1 MRVYHLL
8 RTKWGLSNLVHQRLK
23 VAEFADMNDPF
34 ELLSVELS
42 NRAMRRTF
50 LAWKN
55 KAMREKGVLCF
66 SRDWSSPV
74 LWSHYADKHK
84 GMCLGFDVPD
94 KLLKEIVYTKGR
106 SILGDGFLKKGL
118 PASDHVERFFVT
130 KYEHWQ
136 YEEEVRLILRLNE
149 TIKEDGHYFKQFDED
164 LVLKEIILGA
174 RWPVGK
180 ARVQSVLGKLSGS
193 VTITKAR
200 LAFKSFSVVPD
211 KRGFRGSRRC
221 LTAH

>member
-8 RTKWGLSNLVHQRLK
+8 SEECGLDDLVQQRLK
-23 VAEFADMNDPF
+23 VAEFTDMNDPF

-42 NRAMRRTF
+42 NRANRITV

-55 KAMREKGVLCF
+55 SIMREKGALCF
-66 SRDWSSPV
+66 SRDWRSPV

-106 SILGDGFLKKGL
+106 SILRAGFFKNGL
-118 PASDHVERFFVT
+118 PASDHVERFFIT
-130 KYEHWQ
+130 KYEHWR
-136 YEEEVRLILRLNE
+136 YEEEVRLILCLNE
-149 TIKEDGHYFKQFDED
+149 TIKEDGHCFKQFDED

-180 ARVQSVLGKLSGS
+180 ARVQSVLGKPSGS

-200 LAFKSFSVVPD
+200 LAFKSFSVVTD
-211 KRGFRGSRRC
+211 KRGFQGSRKR